1 MTAGTGIASAVLA
14 RALDADDLSPAR
26 GGAPTAAAFAG
37 LGRRVL
43 AALIDAAVL
52 ILLLLVESYALLELA
67 ELKVDRERLTAADL
81 PYFLIAALIAWLY
94 CAGMESGRRGA
105 TLGKRLF
112 GLEVLDLAGE
122 RPGFARASLRFALR
136 ALTFPVGWLWIP
148 LTQRRQA
155 LHDLAARTIVVRS
168 GRRPS

>member
-1 MTAGTGIASAVLA
+1 MDEG
-14 RALDADDLSPAR
+14 DLSPAR
-26 GGAPTAAAFAG
+26 GGPPPASALAG
-37 LGRRVL
+37 LARRVPAAIVDGVIL
-43 AALIDAAVL
+43 FFLLMAEAVALILVFGMKVGVDLSPADA
-52 ILLLLVESYALLELA
+52 
-67 ELKVDRERLTAADL
+67 
-81 PYFLIAALIAWLY
+81 PYFVVGTAIAWLY
-94 CAGMESGRRGA
+94 CAGMESGRLGA
-105 TLGKRLF
+105 TLGKRAL

-122 RPGFARASLRFALR
+122 RPGFARASLRFAVR